1 METTQKSTSLMTRI
15 LNGEQVTCEKCRKG
29 IYRPFNPKAKVNHCY
44 VCDHCGDGI
53 HWDPVVIVE

>member
-1 METTQKSTSLMTRI
+1 MTRI